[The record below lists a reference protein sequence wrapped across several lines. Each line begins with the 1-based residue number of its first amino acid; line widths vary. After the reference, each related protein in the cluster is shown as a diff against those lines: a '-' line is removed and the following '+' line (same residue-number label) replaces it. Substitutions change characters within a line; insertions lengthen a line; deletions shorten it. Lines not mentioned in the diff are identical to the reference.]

1 VRIHGTTKR
10 QVGQLFAEE
19 KKHLL
24 PLPPSLFPVFR
35 ERLAWCIG
43 QLRGSGQGL
52 LCRAAEYIGQQIW
65 VRWDQREVRLFNA
78 RWEQIQI
85 HRRLEPGQFSKVLGI
100 GGGQGTSKP
109 ISNIG
114 WAGRGNWAVPA
125 RSGLRPSCSSVA
137 SKRCAR

>member
-1 VRIHGTTKR
+1 MA
-10 QVGQLFAEE
+10 QLFAEE
-19 KKHLL
+19 QKHLL

-35 ERLAWCIG
+35 EAPRLVHRDSYVEVAKAYY
-43 QLRGSGQGL
+43 
-52 LCRAAEYIGQQIW
+52 AAPPEYIGQQIW
-65 VRWDQREVRLFNA
+65 ARWDQREVRLFNA

-100 GGGQGTSKP
+100 GGAREPSKP

-114 WAGRGNWAVPA
+114 WGGLGNWAVPA
-125 RSGLRPSCSSVA
+125 LSGPQPSCSNAA